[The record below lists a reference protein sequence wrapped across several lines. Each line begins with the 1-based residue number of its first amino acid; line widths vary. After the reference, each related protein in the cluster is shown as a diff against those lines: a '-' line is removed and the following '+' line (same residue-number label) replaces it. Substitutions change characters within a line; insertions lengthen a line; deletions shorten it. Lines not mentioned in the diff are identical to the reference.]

1 MLKKIMGALVIMGV
15 SFLMLT
21 GALAADNTTE
31 PAPPTMAPDIQ
42 NPDRRYGTISNER
55 MTLWVSTGPKIGNV
69 RYRIGGDWNN
79 YTEGTSGKYH
89 FPLSELKWP
98 INAIMGEIGGEVH
111 LGKRWALRGSF
122 TRNMTNNIGGKME
135 DSDWD
140 YDPDLYG
147 DRPDIYS
154 ESVTDF
160 QGYVADAS
168 VRYWFLDRQFGGK
181 TSFAMGIGLGFM
193 YQDYHWV
200 ASNLDQ
206 WYPREPSWGHDYAGG
221 PVVTYKSWLKMP
233 YAELLFKSKLRR
245 FDISG
250 AIGGSPYLWV
260 KDEDTHLLRNRIMT
274 TDAKGFALKGSL
286 QGSYAFTQNWFAGL
300 RLNLLY
306 YHAWGTQ
313 DSYVY
318 ADTFE
323 GGQWYY
329 AGYHWDIEHKIDSF
343 QFDAMLTAGFRF

>member
-1 MLKKIMGALVIMGV
+1 MLKKTI
-15 SFLMLT
+15 
-21 GALAADNTTE
+21 GALAVMGICFLIFAGSLSAENTPE
-31 PAPPTMAPDIQ
+31 AAIPTVASDV
-42 NPDRRYGTISNER
+42 NSLHRRYGTISNER
-55 MTLWVSTGPKIGNV
+55 ATLWVSTGQKIGNV
-69 RYRIGGDWNN
+69 RYRIGGEWHN
-79 YTEGTSGKYH
+79 YTEGTSGTDH
-89 FPLSELKWP
+89 FPISELKWP
-98 INAIMGEIGGEVH
+98 INVVMAELGGEVR
-111 LGKRWALRGSF
+111 LGKRWELRGSLA
-122 TRNMTNNIGGKME
+122 RNLTTHLGGKME

-147 DRPDIYS
+147 GTPDIYS

-160 QGYVADAS
+160 QGYVADGS
-168 VRYWFLDRQFGGK
+168 IRYWFLDRQFGGNA
-181 TSFAMGIGLGFM
+181 SFSLGVGLGFM

-200 ASNLDQ
+200 AGNLDQ

-233 YAELLFKSKLRR
+233 YAELLFKSKIKR

-250 AIGGSPYLWV
+250 SIGGSPYLWA

-286 QGSYAFTQNWFAGL
+286 QGSYAFTDHWFAGL

-306 YHAWGTQ
+306 YNARGTQ
-313 DSYVY
+313 DSHVY

-323 GGQWYY
+323 DGRWYY
-329 AGYHWDIEHKIDSF
+329 AGYHWDIEHKIESM
-343 QFDAMLTAGFRF
+343 QLDAMLTVGFRF